1 MADYKVWQNAWKDG
15 YDKPLSISVPDG
27 WETSYHGTPGDDR
40 EPVSEELIRERIQNP
55 IDAPT
60 IRDLAKKGSEAVI
73 VFDDL
78 SRGTP
83 VGVIAKIVLEELHAG
98 GIDKDH
104 VRLICALGTHG
115 AMTRVDFVRKLGKD
129 IVENYPVYNHNAFHN
144 LVEIGKDRDGEPVL
158 INREFMECDVRIGI
172 GSVSPHP
179 MNGFGGGGKILFPG
193 IAGAVTTKLNHGRGQ
208 FTKFGTKH
216 TDCGFRNDIESHT
229 AMVGQFFKIDA
240 VINNKLQ
247 IIDLYAG
254 DPLKEYYR
262 AAEASGEFNAMEYPE
277 DTGKDVVI
285 VNANA
290 KYNEA
295 LISVKIASEIL
306 KEGGDI
312 VLINH
317 CETGQVV
324 HYTFG
329 PFGKNSGGTLFR
341 PFEERGKM
349 KCGRLIFY
357 TPFPDYF
364 TKAQFDE
371 PDKVVLVKTWNEVLK
386 LLGEHGAGTKA
397 AVISDGSISYWKKR
411 GEEL

>member
-1 MADYKVWQNAWKDG
+1 MPKYKVWQNAWKDG
-15 YDKPLSISVPDG
+15 YDEPLEIDLPDD
-27 WETSYHGTPGDDR
+27 WKVTYHGTVADTMP
-40 EPVSEELIRERIQNP
+40 PSPKELIRDRIRNP
-55 IDAPT
+55 IDSKT
-60 IRDLAKKGSEAVI
+60 LKQLARHGSEAVI

-83 VGVIAKIVLEELHAG
+83 VKEIAEVVLEELEEN

-104 VRLICALGTHG
+104 IRFICALGTHG

-129 IVENYPVYNHNAFHN
+129 IVENYAVYNHNAFGN

-193 IAGAVTTKLNHGRGQ
+193 IAGAITTKANHGRGQ
-208 FTKFGTKH
+208 FTKFGTQKN
-216 TDCGFRNDIESHT
+216 DCGFRTDIESMT
-229 AMVGQFFKIDA
+229 SMVGSFFKIDA
-240 VINNKLQ
+240 VINDKLQ
-247 IIDLYAG
+247 IVDIYAG
-254 DPLKEYYR
+254 NPLKEYYF
-262 AAEASGEFNAMEYPE
+262 AAASSGKVNALTLPE
-277 DTGKDVVI
+277 NQNNDVVI

-295 LISVKIASEIL
+295 LISVKIASQVL
-306 KEGGDI
+306 KKGGDI

-329 PFGKNSGGTLFR
+329 PFGKNSGGTLFKK
-341 PFEERGKM
+341 FEERPKM

-357 TPFPDYF
+357 TPFPDHF

-371 PDKVVLVKTWNEVLK
+371 PEKVVLASTWEEVLRA
-386 LLGEHGAGTKA
+386 LGSNGEGTSA
-397 AVISDGSISYWKKR
+397 AVISDGSISYWKQ
-411 GEEL
+411 